1 MRCPLCDS
9 VLEKKMNE
17 CFFRCETCFSLVKDK
32 KYYMSPEKEKARYE
46 THNNDV
52 NDPRYQKFTSP
63 ITNYVLDHF
72 TPADQ
77 GLDFGSGTGP
87 VISKMLQDK
96 QYNITQYDPFFNP
109 NPEAFN
115 KQYDYIVSCEVF
127 EHFHHPRKEIET
139 IAQLL
144 KPKGK
149 LLILTLLY
157 HDGIEFNKWG
167 YINDATHVFIY
178 QKETF
183 EYIAKQ
189 MPFEIELLSERMVI
203 LRKTD
208 II

>member
-9 VLEKKMNE
+9 YLQQKMNDS
-17 CFFRCETCFSLVKDK
+17 FFYCKTCFALVKDK
-32 KYYMSPEKEKARYE
+32 KYYISPEEEKARYE

-63 ITNYVLDHF
+63 ITDYVLDHF
-72 TPADQ
+72 APDHQ

-87 VISKMLQDK
+87 VISKILQDH
-96 QYNITQYDPFFNP
+96 QYNVIQYDPFFNP
-109 NPEAFN
+109 NPETFQH
-115 KQYDYIVSCEVF
+115 QYDYVFSCEVF
-127 EHFHHPRKEIET
+127 EHFHHPKKEIKT

-144 KPKGK
+144 KPNGK

-157 HDGIEFNKWG
+157 HKEIEFEKWS
-167 YINDATHVFIY
+167 YINDTTHVFIY

-183 EYIAKQ
+183 EYIARQ
-189 MPFEIELLSERMVI
+189 MPFTIEHLSERLVI

-208 II
+208 I